1 MDSIGVVE
9 EAMAGT
15 FKLTGD
21 DKAKGDGEIDDEEE
35 EGDKEELRFDKE
47 ELCTL
52 SGVGEEDETSRWL
65 KENETVAGTLAGGWD
80 GVGRVW
86 GGGAMRRGPSPSFL
100 EGKADD
106 G

>member
-1 MDSIGVVE
+1 MGSIGVVE

-35 EGDKEELRFDKE
+35 EGDKE

-80 GVGRVW
+80 GVGRV
-86 GGGAMRRGPSPSFL
+86 
-100 EGKADD
+100 
-106 G
+106 